1 MLKPRDMLLRRLA
14 PMLFLL
20 PMASLAQAPPIPD
33 VPTLLQQVMAHQRQ
47 MDAVRENYTYR
58 EIQIVQTLDK
68 NGNVKKTETDEYN
81 VFFVNTHEVDRLVK
95 KNGQELS
102 AGEQNKEQ
110 ARVMKAIEQAQKT
123 PPGQVPDRDTVSVSR
138 LLSILKVS
146 SPRRITMDGRS
157 TLVFD
162 FVGDPHARTHGRA
175 EDASKKIAGTL
186 WIDEQDREVRR
197 MEAHFYDNF
206 HMGFGLLSV
215 AKGSTFLFEQ
225 KPIRG
230 QLWLPSNTDIHLVAH
245 AIGIL
250 GFRAN
255 IRIADDGYQQF
266 HVGAEQQPGAQ
277 VVASHPK

>member
-1 MLKPRDMLLRRLA
+1 MLLHLLA
-14 PMLFLL
+14 PILFLL
-20 PMASLAQAPPIPD
+20 PLASLAQAPPIPD

-58 EIQIVQTLDK
+58 ELQVIQSLDK
-68 NGNVKKTETDEYN
+68 NGNVRKTESDEYN

-95 KNGQELS
+95 KNGEELGTG
-102 AGEQNKEQ
+102 AQNKEQ

-123 PPGQVPDRDTVSVSR
+123 PPGQVPDSDTVSVSR
-138 LLSILKVS
+138 LLAILKVS
-146 SPRRITMDGRS
+146 SPRRILMDGRS

-175 EDASKKIAGTL
+175 EDASKKLAGTL

-197 MEAHFYDNF
+197 MEAHFDDNF
-206 HMGFGLLSV
+206 HMGFGLMSV

-230 QLWLPSNTDIHLVAH
+230 GLWLPSGTNIHLVAH

-255 IRIADDGYQQF
+255 IRVTDDGYEQF

-277 VVASHPK
+277 AVGGQRK